1 MGLNAGEINVVSR
14 IAPLRTLTL
23 ALALA
28 VSAGSPG
35 LARAD
40 QPMDRFERLIESGK
54 TDVVMD
60 QARKWLEKNEG
71 DYRVEAV
78 RALLDQA
85 TWLTLAEEPTIPGL
99 AAYRA
104 EFPESEHAEEAREL
118 EANLAW
124 YAARRVGDEAA
135 YREVLEGYAG
145 TRAAGEAGREAAAV
159 GLTEAMKA
167 RTSEAL
173 SRWLSRYPD
182 ADQDAAHRLLLEVV
196 WEEAEAKDTAR
207 DWLDLRAAF
216 PGHPR
221 ADEAREREA
230 AAAFRE
236 AERTHEARIAVGAR
250 YGDTVAGRDAAR
262 GVLRDGVVTF
272 VGAGTPPFE
281 RSGGRVVARLET
293 DRRPL
298 STLKESPAGVIA
310 VIYEPPTPI
319 PGRLVLGFRAN
330 EAVPAAP
337 TWVLDALPS
346 EDGPERLVSAW
357 ADGLRLSVEGWPEE
371 SGVPLGLSL
380 EKRDADAPEEGEAVE
395 AAGWSWLPC
404 TPAPEASRV
413 GALLR
418 SWQPCEPGWVSADD
432 EAVWASR
439 SEAWTTAGLPWGEAE
454 PIFGDGCPVPPPAE
468 VRPGLPT
475 GPVAAVPVEPSEPA
489 ESDGDDDDSAEGDG
503 DDDDSAETPTRLV
516 EIHPPAAAWLGLAT
530 PQASASRDLDGDGQ
544 RDGLHLVAIDG
555 TPALVV
561 VDGAGLVTWIRRLP
575 HPVTDPAPLFAAVSH
590 RDCAYRL
597 DSGAVPEWRNR

>member
-1 MGLNAGEINVVSR
+1 MSR
-14 IAPLRTLTL
+14 IAPLRTLAL

-28 VSAGSPG
+28 VSAGPPG

-40 QPMDRFERLIESGK
+40 QPMDRFERLIESGR
-54 TDVVMD
+54 TDAVMD
-60 QARKWLEKNEG
+60 QARRWLEKNEG
-71 DYRVEAV
+71 DYRAEAV

-85 TWLTLAEEPTIPGL
+85 TWLTLAEEPTIQGL

-104 EFPESEHAEEAREL
+104 EFPESEHADEAREL

-124 YAARRVGDEAA
+124 YAARRIGDEAA

-145 TRAAGEAGREAAAV
+145 TRAAAEAAREAAAV

-182 ADQDAAHRLLLEVV
+182 ADQDAARSLLLEVV
-196 WEEAEAKDTAR
+196 WEEAEARDTAR
-207 DWLDLRAAF
+207 DWLELRAAF

-221 ADEAREREA
+221 AGEAREREA
-230 AAAFRE
+230 AAAVRE
-236 AERTHEARIAVGAR
+236 AERTHEARLALGAR
-250 YGDTVAGRDAAR
+250 FGDTEAGRSAA
-262 GVLRDGVVTF
+262 VEALRDGVVTF

-281 RSGGRVVARLET
+281 RAAGRVVARLET

-298 STLKESPAGVIA
+298 KTLSDAPDGVIA
-310 VIYEPPTPI
+310 VIYEPPAPI
-319 PGRLVLGFRAN
+319 PGRLAVGFRAEDPVP
-330 EAVPAAP
+330 EAPA
-337 TWVLDALPS
+337 WVLSALPT

-357 ADGLRLSVEGWPEE
+357 SAGLRLSVEGWPEDA
-371 SGVPLGLSL
+371 GVPLGL
-380 EKRDADAPEEGEAVE
+380 ATPGDAPPDAPVE
-395 AAGWSWLPC
+395 ADEAPPWTWSPC
-404 TPAPEASRV
+404 APADEGVPV

-418 SWQPCEPGWVSADD
+418 TWRPCGVGWVSVDD
-432 EAVWASR
+432 EAIWAAR
-439 SEAWTTAGLPWGEAE
+439 SEAWIAVGLPWGEAE
-454 PIFGDGCPVPPPAE
+454 PAFGAGCPVPPPAE

-475 GPVAAVPVEPSEPA
+475 GPVVAVPVQPRDGVVEEA
-489 ESDGDDDDSAEGDG
+489 GDDDDSAASEGV
-503 DDDDSAETPTRLV
+503 DDDSAEPPPRLV
-516 EIHPPAAAWLGLAT
+516 EVHPPAPTWLGLPA
-530 PQASASRDLDGDGQ
+530 PEASTSRDLDGDGR
-544 RDGLHLVAIDG
+544 RDGMHLVTLAD

-561 VDGAGLVTWIRRLP
+561 VDGAGLVTWVRRLP

-590 RDCAYRL
+590 RGCAYRL